1 MDSFDLIVV
10 GCGPA
15 GATAARMAAEQG
27 LSVMM
32 IDRRRSVGTPPRC
45 AGYVPLWVRARTDLD
60 DSAIIQNVDGFR
72 VVDDAGQA
80 REIVAPGYILDR
92 TRFDK
97 NLAIHALEAGADLA
111 QATVLGRNGTGVIG
125 RRNGLEASFGAQFLL
140 GADGPSSVIG
150 RSMGLANRRFYASL
164 QYEVGIKASE
174 QWLSY
179 YLTQDLPGLAWFV
192 PCGKTARIG
201 VGVQRN
207 HAKHLKHWLN
217 HFMTRLV
224 ADGQIFEG
232 ILGATGG
239 LLPVNG
245 PLEKMQ
251 ADGVLLAGDAGGLS
265 EPFCGGGVAL
275 AIMSG
280 EYAGKFV
287 SRAHKEKSVDVLR
300 EYDDTLR
307 TTLPLVPALGL
318 DAPEQIMDRL
328 VCMATWSPP
337 NH

>member
-1 MDSFDLIVV
+1 M

-15 GATAARMAAEQG
+15 GATAARVAAERG
-27 LSVMM
+27 LSVMV

-45 AGYVPLWVRARTDLD
+45 AGYVPAWVRSRTDVD
-60 DSAIIQNVDGFR
+60 DSALIQPIDGFR
-72 VVDDAGQA
+72 VLDDAGLV

-111 QATVLGRNGTGVIG
+111 QAMVLGRNGTGVVG

-174 QWLSY
+174 AWLSY
-179 YLTQDLPGLAWFV
+179 YVTEELPGLAWFV

-201 VGVQRN
+201 VGLQRG
-207 HAKHLKHWLN
+207 HARHLKHWLN

-224 ADGQIFEG
+224 ADGQIYDG

-251 ADGVLLAGDAGGLS
+251 SEGVLLAGDAGGLS

-280 EYAGKFV
+280 EYAGAFIAQAYDDKC
-287 SRAHKEKSVDVLR
+287 VDVLD
-300 EYDDTLR
+300 EYDEKLR
-307 TTLPLVPALGL
+307 TSLPAVPSLGL
-318 DAPEQIMDRL
+318 DAPACMIDRL
-328 VCMATWSPP
+328 MCMAQWQPP
-337 NH
+337 VSV

>member
-1 MDSFDLIVV
+1 V
-10 GCGPA
+10 
-15 GATAARMAAEQG
+15 AAERG

-32 IDRRRSVGTPPRC
+32 IDRRRSIGTPPRC
-45 AGYVPLWVRARTDLD
+45 AGYVPLWVRNRTDVD

-72 VVDDAGQA
+72 VIDGRGSV
-80 REIVAPGYILDR
+80 REIVAPGCILDR

-111 QATVLGRNGTGVIG
+111 QALVLRRDGTGVVG
-125 RRNGLEASFGAQFLL
+125 RRNGLEAAFGAQCLL

-150 RSMGLANRRFYASL
+150 RSIGLTNRRFYASL
-164 QYEVGIKASE
+164 QYEVGIRHPE
-174 QWLSY
+174 DWLAY
-179 YLTQDLPGLAWFV
+179 HLTEDLPGIAWFV

-201 VGVQRN
+201 VGLRRS
-207 HAKHLKHWLN
+207 HARHLKHWLN

-224 ADGQIFEG
+224 ADGQIYEG

-245 PLEKMQ
+245 PLERMQ
-251 ADGVLLAGDAGGLS
+251 AGGVLLAGDAGGLS

-280 EYAGKFV
+280 EYAGALISK
-287 SRAHKEKSVDVLR
+287 AHDAKRLDVLT
-300 EYDDTLR
+300 EFDDVVR
-307 TTLPLVPALGL
+307 SHLPHLPSFGL
-318 DAPEQIMDRL
+318 DFPPERMIDRL
-328 VCMATWSPP
+328 VCMAKWQPP
-337 NH
+337 EKLRIEI

>member
-1 MDSFDLIVV
+1 M

-15 GATAARMAAEQG
+15 GATAARVAAERG

-45 AGYVPLWVRARTDLD
+45 AGYVPDWVRARTEVD
-60 DSAIIQNVDGFR
+60 DSALIQPIDGFR
-72 VVDDAGQA
+72 VVGDAGVM
-80 REIVAPGYILDR
+80 REIDAPGYILDR

-97 NLAIHALEAGADLA
+97 NLAIHALESGADLA
-111 QATVLGRNGTGVIG
+111 QALVLGRHGTGVVG

-164 QYEVGIKASE
+164 QYEVGIKTSE
-174 QWLSY
+174 AWLSY
-179 YLTQDLPGLAWFV
+179 YVTDELPGLAWFV

-201 VGVQRN
+201 VGLQRS
-207 HAKHLKHWLN
+207 HARHLKHWLN

-224 ADGQIFEG
+224 ADGQIHDG

-251 ADGVLLAGDAGGLS
+251 SEGVLLAGDAGGLS

-275 AIMSG
+275 AIVSG
-280 EYAGKFV
+280 EYAGAYIAQ
-287 SRAHKEKSVDVLR
+287 AHADKCMDVLDD
-300 EYDDTLR
+300 YDEKVRLS
-307 TTLPLVPALGL
+307 LPAVPSLDLG
-318 DAPEQIMDRL
+318 APAQIIDRL
-328 VCMATWSPP
+328 VCMAKWQPP
-337 NH
+337 ISV